1 MLRLSSLAGIVVI
14 LGLAWGFSRNRK
26 SISWRVVGWGLGLQL
41 GLALLILHTPPGRWL
56 FEAVNDAFTTIT
68 GYASRSAGVVFGDG
82 ADLSLAGVLAV
93 KIAAIIIF
101 FASLMG
107 VLYHLGIMQRIVQGA
122 AWVMA
127 RTMKTSGAESL
138 ACASNVFV
146 GMTEAPLLIRP
157 YLSTLTES
165 ELMALMT
172 GGFATIA
179 GTVMALYV
187 GFGAEAGH
195 LLTAG
200 VMSAPGAFVI
210 AKLLIPET
218 GTPQTLG
225 TVRLQVERRT
235 VNVVDA
241 AATGATDGLKLAL
254 NVIAMLLA
262 FIAIL
267 YLLDAGL
274 AGVDRAV
281 AALAGGEARGW
292 SLAGLFGLLFRPMAY
307 LMGVPPGDAPELA
320 SLLGTQVAANE
331 LFAYQRL
338 TALPGETIA
347 VGTGLLQGIQPRTFV
362 IATYALCGFANFGSV
377 AIQIGGIGAL
387 APERRGDLAR
397 LGLRA
402 MAAGALACWLTAC
415 VAGLLLSDARET
427 WSYERL
433 LVRKQV
439 EAGRIDEASVSAAR
453 MESALAETD
462 WAKPASRLREELDRA
477 QDAEEALSDGR
488 DAEARALLAPLAE
501 SAALPALRDWASM
514 RLKPRE
520 EKR

>member
-1 MLRLSSLAGIVVI
+1 MLRLSSLVGIVAI
-14 LGLAWGFSRNRK
+14 LSLAWAFSKDRRRVP
-26 SISWRVVGWGLGLQL
+26 WRVVAWGLGLQL
-41 GLALLILHTPPGRWL
+41 VLALLVLHTPPGRWL
-56 FEAVNDAFTTIT
+56 FEGVNQAFSAFTGFAT
-68 GYASRSAGVVFGDG
+68 RSAGVVFGDG
-82 ADLSLAGVLAV
+82 VSLSVAGILAV

-107 VLYHLGIMQRIVQGA
+107 VLYHLGIMQRVVQGA

-127 RTMKTSGAESL
+127 RTMGTSGAESL

-146 GMTEAPLLIRP
+146 GMTEAPLLVRP

-200 VMSAPGAFVI
+200 LMSAPGAFVI
-210 AKLLIPET
+210 AKLLVPET

-225 TVRLQVERRT
+225 TVRLKVERTT

-241 AATGATDGLKLAL
+241 AATGAADGLRLAL

-262 FIAIL
+262 FIALL
-267 YLLDAGL
+267 YLLDG
-274 AGVDRAV
+274 
-281 AALAGGEARGW
+281 ALALADRGTSAVLGGAPHGW
-292 SLAGLFGLLFRPMAY
+292 SLAGLFGLLFRPVAY
-307 LMGVPPGDAPELA
+307 VMGVRPEDASALA

-338 TALPGETIA
+338 TSLAGEPCA
-347 VGTGLLQGIQPRTFV
+347 VGTGILQDIAPRTFAV
-362 IATYALCGFANFGSV
+362 ATYALCGFANFGSV

-415 VAGLLLSDARET
+415 VAGLLLSDTRET
-427 WSYERL
+427 WSYEK
-433 LVRKQV
+433 LVIRKQV
-439 EAGRIDEASVSAAR
+439 EAGRIAEAASTSQRLEASLVG
-453 MESALAETD
+453 TG
-462 WAKPASRLREELDRA
+462 WAKPAERLREALGRA
-477 QDAEEALSDGR
+477 RDAEAALAAGRSD
-488 DAEARALLAPLAE
+488 EARALLAPLAAE
-501 SAALPALRDWASM
+501 TDFPPLREWASD
-514 RLKPRE
+514 RLKP
-520 EKR
+520 